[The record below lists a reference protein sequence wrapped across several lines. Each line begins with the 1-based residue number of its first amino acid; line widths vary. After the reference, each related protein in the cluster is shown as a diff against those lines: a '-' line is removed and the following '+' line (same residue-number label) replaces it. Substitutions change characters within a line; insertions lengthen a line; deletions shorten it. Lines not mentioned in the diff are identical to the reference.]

1 MHVNKKV
8 ARQYQ
13 LSINSYSPEYRACV
27 DSFLLIKE
35 KGPYVRK
42 GDEKLKVILQ
52 ENSNNQF
59 LLKNHLFMRRNVTK
73 AKQNCPEAC
82 FEYGKEQSQ

>member
-1 MHVNKKV
+1 M
-8 ARQYQ
+8 
-13 LSINSYSPEYRACV
+13 SINSYSPEYRACV

-73 AKQNCPEAC
+73 AFDFIQKAAKQNCPEAC
-82 FEYGKEQSQ
+82 FEYGKEQFQ